1 MCQVTNQYG
10 ILVDQI
16 DIHIYPEDFEKNGWY
31 YENGYKVYYIDGEK
45 QLDLDGILAPQSS
58 YALQV
63 NRQTGTVTILAQDG
77 NNGYIIPVKRF
88 ACSVGVSSTPTPT
101 GVFQTGIKNAG
112 IPTLRASPDSTRPGL
127 PAISGFYLL
136 KVTGRPVL
144 MWTPRNII
152 LWEAP
157 RLPEM

>member
-1 MCQVTNQYG
+1 M
-10 ILVDQI
+10 DQI

-101 GVFQTGIKNAG
+101 GVFQTGDKERWHTNTSGQSGQYATRITGNIWFLSVEG
-112 IPTLRASPDSTRPGL
+112 ERADQ
-127 PAISGFYLL
+127 F
-136 KVTGRPVL
+136 
-144 MWTPRNII
+144 
-152 LWEAP
+152 
-157 RLPEM
+157 

>member
-1 MCQVTNQYG
+1 MNGTQYLNESYTFTYYQWGGSGWYQFKQSDSADPIGWTPYAQGDYAIMCQVTNQYG

-31 YENGYKVYYIDGEK
+31 YENGYKVYYIDGKK

-77 NNGYIIPVKRF
+77 NNGYIIPVKTVCMFSRRF
-88 ACSVGVSSTPTPT
+88 FNTYADGSFSDG
-101 GVFQTGIKNAG
+101 G
-112 IPTLRASPDSTRPGL
+112 
-127 PAISGFYLL
+127 
-136 KVTGRPVL
+136 
-144 MWTPRNII
+144 
-152 LWEAP
+152 
-157 RLPEM
+157 